1 MMKLIKLNAIDSTN
15 EYIKLNKS
23 FFSQNSLAVYSFNQT
38 NGKGQRGK
46 KWISEPYK
54 NTCIS
59 FYSRVDKPSEYTSLK
74 INLHTALTVLEILKS
89 YEIPDLKIKWPNDIM
104 SGNKKIA
111 GILIET
117 TLFKNKINDLI
128 IGIGLNVNQTD
139 FDVLKEATSMK
150 ILKNKSFNLHLISKQ
165 FVQKFSLFD
174 NKILSVSKDKLID
187 KFCTHLYGIKEKRKF
202 TIGEKVVEGIILGIT
217 DNYML
222 NVELDKKVKHFDN
235 GQIKL
240 IL

>member
-1 MMKLIKLNAIDSTN
+1 MNLIKLNAIDSTN

-54 NTCIS
+54 NNCIS
-59 FYSRVDKPSEYTSLK
+59 FYFRVLKPSKDILLKTSLW
-74 INLHTALTVLEILKS
+74 TALTVLEFLKS
-89 YEIPDLKIKWPNDIM
+89 YDIPDLKIKWPNDIM

-117 TLFKNKINDLI
+117 TLVKNKINDII
-128 IGIGLNVNQTD
+128 IGIGFNINQTD
-139 FDVLKEATSMK
+139 FDVIKEATSMK
-150 ILKNKSFNLHLISKQ
+150 ILKKKNFNLHIISNQ
-165 FVQKFSLFD
+165 FIEKFSLFED
-174 NKILSVSKDKLID
+174 KMLNLSKDKLIE
-187 KFCTHLYGIKEKRKF
+187 KFCSYLYGIREKRKF
-202 TIGEKVVEGIILGIT
+202 AVGEKVVEGIILGIT
-217 DNYML
+217 ENYML
-222 NVELDKKVKHFDN
+222 SVEFKKQVKHYDN